1 MPHSLRVK
9 AEGNMKLLTIA
20 AALLAAGLTGTSA
33 TAQDLWRGVQVGMSP
48 EQVQDL
54 LPEAKFASGED
65 IQGEALRLRAGG
77 FELANV
83 AFEANFYFAGESLQS
98 VILRPEAEQSATI
111 VMSLAEDIIPQLG
124 LKYGPPY
131 DCEINRHSISGITG
145 THCNWLSGG
154 AQIGLSAS
162 HMSYSLPHFS
172 LVYQRAKLDT
182 DNL

>member
-1 MPHSLRVK
+1 
-9 AEGNMKLLTIA
+9 MKRLAIA
-20 AALLAAGLTGTSA
+20 AAVFAASLTGTSA

-48 EQVQDL
+48 EQVQGL
-54 LPEAKFASGED
+54 VPEAESASGED
-65 IQGEALRLRAGG
+65 IQGETLRLRAGG
-77 FELANV
+77 FELADV
-83 AFEANFYFAGESLQS
+83 AFVANFYFTGDSLQS

-111 VMSLAEDIIPQLG
+111 VMSMAEAIIPQLG

-131 DCEINRHSISGITG
+131 DCEIHRRSISGITG

-154 AQIGLSAS
+154 AQIGLFAS